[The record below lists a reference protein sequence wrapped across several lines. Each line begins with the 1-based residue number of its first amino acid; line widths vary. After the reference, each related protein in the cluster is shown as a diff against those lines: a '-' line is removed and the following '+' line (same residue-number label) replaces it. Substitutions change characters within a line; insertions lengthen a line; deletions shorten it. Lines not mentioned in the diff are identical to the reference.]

1 MGTKHVALKFT
12 DVIWEREKRE
22 ERREDIKIGVC
33 QEDGWVCLG
42 VYCTDTNMWGFIF
55 STAPMESAA
64 LSLKHSFLAQQ
75 RDWNTASPWD
85 TE

>member
-33 QEDGWVCLG
+33 QEDG
-42 VYCTDTNMWGFIF
+42 
-55 STAPMESAA
+55 
-64 LSLKHSFLAQQ
+64 
-75 RDWNTASPWD
+75 
-85 TE
+85 